1 MGENMVRE
9 QLIEKALKKKV
20 EQSNGLAIKFIS
32 PSLVGIPDR
41 LLLMPNG
48 IVGFVEVKRPGGKL
62 RRIQKK
68 RIQQLTELGFK
79 CFILDDIEMI
89 DLMIKELMVSDV

>member
-1 MGENMVRE
+1 MGENVVRE
-9 QLIEKALKKKV
+9 QLIEKTLKKKV

-62 RRIQKK
+62 RQIQKK